1 MKSIH
6 FFCTRLRYFWIEIPL
21 VAMLAISIYFN
32 NLAKYAEDQT
42 AWNSMGVFKLYPFII
57 LCAAAAVFVLLYF
70 FRMVSLSFQQVKDI
84 RIFGDKDDAVIEEG
98 RYLLLTKKKGHT
110 TELSLHCIDTEP
122 ALAWARREPN
132 EEPLVVR
139 LFHRKLV
146 GYHRPCRRILKY
158 YGCKSADI
166 ERIFACDGFSS
177 EYEKVGVSS
186 YTNDSGEKTIRIDIR
201 VTV

>member
-6 FFCTRLRYFWIEIPL
+6 FFCTKLRYFWTEIPL
-21 VAMLAISIYFN
+21 VAMLVISIYFN
-32 NLAKYAEDQT
+32 NAAKNAADQT
-42 AWNSMGVFKLYPFII
+42 AWDAMGVFKLYPFII
-57 LCAAAAVFVLLYF
+57 VCAAAVIFVLLYF

-84 RIFGDKDDAVIEEG
+84 GLFGDKDDATVEEG

-122 ALAWARREPN
+122 ALAWAKREPN

-139 LFHRKLV
+139 LFHSKLV
-146 GYHRPCRRILKY
+146 GYRRPCRRILKY
-158 YGCKSADI
+158 YGCSSADI
-166 ERIFACDGFSS
+166 EQVFACNGFAR
-177 EYEKVGVSS
+177 EYEKVGISS
-186 YTNDSGEKTIRIDIR
+186 YVNECGEKTIRIDIR